1 MSADTNIF
9 LKLLEKESQSTPV
22 SSEILDVLSEDEGV
36 FKRYED
42 VVFER
47 LMDGMKDDSVDS
59 FSHYYETIENLMNK
73 SYGFVYYSSIWQGRV
88 LEILKD
94 TVLARLTKKEE
105 DKEFFVEIEKSKLE
119 ESQLEHLA
127 AGSLFSCSFGYKG
140 SNSSE
145 QFCKIVFHPR
155 AKPSPEAIQQISARM
170 KAGLEHFYESKD

>member
-59 FSHYYETIENLMNK
+59 FSHYYETIENLMNVLQRQHALIHPVQMNDV
-73 SYGFVYYSSIWQGRV
+73 GF
-88 LEILKD
+88 LK
-94 TVLARLTKKEE
+94 LL
-105 DKEFFVEIEKSKLE
+105 
-119 ESQLEHLA
+119 
-127 AGSLFSCSFGYKG
+127 
-140 SNSSE
+140 
-145 QFCKIVFHPR
+145 
-155 AKPSPEAIQQISARM
+155 
-170 KAGLEHFYESKD
+170 